1 MINASDRQSHG
12 QSLQSFR
19 NTGAMID
26 VADASFDAAH
36 FEGIMALYAAPGPG
50 RSVRLAHNGE
60 DLIDF
65 VRCSYLGLDNHPAI
79 VEGAARAVLD
89 DGALHWSCARTRL
102 NFRRLGDVEDQ
113 LSDLF
118 GARALTF
125 TTVLAANMSALPLIA
140 SGHLTGGQKPVMVF
154 DRLAH
159 ATLAYHKA
167 VLAQETRVETIA
179 HNDLTRLEEI
189 CRDNAR
195 VAYVCDGI
203 YSMGGQAPVS
213 ALRDLQNRY
222 GLFLYIDDAHGV
234 SLFGHQGQGYAR
246 TQFDDI
252 GERTI
257 IASSLGKGFGA
268 SGGVLLLGAAGQE
281 LLLRRFAIAHA
292 FSASLNTAAL
302 GAAAASASIH
312 KTPELARRQN
322 RLSAN
327 IALLDQLIPSDLAG
341 QPFPIRMFPIGDEL
355 LSINMARELLQRGF
369 YVSAVFFPTVAR
381 GHAGLRICLTADHTE
396 EQLRAFA
403 GAFGDIKGGVIGVDP
418 SMQQ

>member
-1 MINASDRQSHG
+1 MINASDRQFHE

-19 NTGAMID
+19 NTGTMID
-26 VADASFDAAH
+26 VAGTSFDAAH
-36 FEGIMALYAAPGPG
+36 FRGIMALYAAPGVG
-50 RSVRLAHNGE
+50 RSVRLAHNGQ
-60 DLIDF
+60 DAIDF

-79 VEGAARAVLD
+79 VEGAAKAVLD
-89 DGALHWSCARTRL
+89 DGTLHWSCARTRL
-102 NFRRLGDVEDQ
+102 NFRRLGDVEDK

-140 SGHLTGGQKPVMVF
+140 SGHLTGGQRPVMVF

-159 ATLAYHKA
+159 ATLAHHKG
-167 VLAQETRVETIA
+167 VVAQETRVETIA
-179 HNDLTRLEEI
+179 HNDLARLEEI

-203 YSMGGQAPVS
+203 YSMGGQAPIA

-234 SLFGHQGQGYAR
+234 SLFGPQGEGYAR
-246 TQFDDI
+246 SQIDDI
-252 GERTI
+252 GDRTI

-268 SGGVLLLGAAGQE
+268 SGGVLLLGSAGQE
-281 LLLRRFAIAHA
+281 LLFRRFAIAHA

-302 GAAAASASIH
+302 GAVAASANIH
-312 KTPELARRQN
+312 RSPELALRQN
-322 RLSAN
+322 RLAAN
-327 IALLDQLIPSDLAG
+327 VALLDELIPSDFAG

-355 LSINMARELLQRGF
+355 LAINTARELLQRGF

-381 GHAGLRICLTADHTE
+381 GEAGLRVCLTADHTE
-396 EQLRAFA
+396 EQLRGLA
-403 GAFGDIKGGVIGVDP
+403 GAFADINAGLIGTDP
-418 SMQQ
+418 SI

>member
-1 MINASDRQSHG
+1 MINASDRQFHE

-19 NTGAMID
+19 NTGTMID
-26 VADASFDAAH
+26 VAGTSFDAAH
-36 FEGIMALYAAPGPG
+36 FRGIMALYAAPGVG
-50 RSVRLAHNGE
+50 RSVRLAHNGQ
-60 DLIDF
+60 DAIDF

-79 VEGAARAVLD
+79 VEGAAKAVLD
-89 DGALHWSCARTRL
+89 DGTLHWSCARTRL
-102 NFRRLGDVEDQ
+102 NFRRLGDVEDK

-140 SGHLTGGQKPVMVF
+140 SGHLTGGQRPVMVF

-159 ATLAYHKA
+159 ATLAHHKG
-167 VLAQETRVETIA
+167 VVAQETRVETIA
-179 HNDLTRLEEI
+179 HNDLARLKEI

-203 YSMGGQAPVS
+203 YSMGGQAPIA

-234 SLFGHQGQGYAR
+234 SLFGPQGEGYAR
-246 TQFDDI
+246 SQINDI
-252 GERTI
+252 GDRTI

-268 SGGVLLLGAAGQE
+268 SGGVLLLGSAGQE
-281 LLLRRFAIAHA
+281 LLFRRFAIAHA

-302 GAAAASASIH
+302 GAVAASANIH
-312 KTPELARRQN
+312 RSPELALRQN
-322 RLSAN
+322 RLAAN
-327 IALLDQLIPSDLAG
+327 VALLDELIPSDFAG

-355 LSINMARELLQRGF
+355 LTINTARELLQRGF

-381 GHAGLRICLTADHTE
+381 GKAGLRVCLTADHTE
-396 EQLRAFA
+396 EQLRGLA
-403 GAFGDIKGGVIGVDP
+403 GAFADINAGLIGTDP
-418 SMQQ
+418 SI